1 MNKNRRKKNRQI
13 EAQKSIKW
21 IWPRVAEALKKR
33 LINRGIEMDK
43 KPNPELTRL
52 INNYRSQKAWENP
65 KTETTEEFLKRGG
78 SIKKVGSSFYQHKT
92 QSFTQHTNP
101 ERI

>member
-1 MNKNRRKKNRQI
+1 
-13 EAQKSIKW
+13 
-21 IWPRVAEALKKR
+21 
-33 LINRGIEMDK
+33 MDK

-52 INNYRSQKAWENP
+52 INSHRTINSWKN

-78 SIKKVGSSFYQHKT
+78 SIKKVGSSFYQHKV